1 MTIEQ
6 RQTSPLVLKDM
17 PEQVRQWAF
26 RVATLSMVVI
36 LLGGCVALLWQMQ
49 QGSAASHAVPA
60 MPADVSVVGPPSL
73 AAATINAIL
82 AQAGSPM
89 TGTGTTIETL
99 SRRYN
104 IDDAF
109 ALGVWWTETNDGMAG
124 VGSADRN
131 PGSVR
136 GSPNY
141 PSAWD
146 GYTIYPSYTAAIID
160 WFNILNGR
168 YISSGL
174 TTVFS
179 IARPYVGASSYPLWA
194 GKVIALIYRY
204 RGIAPPP
211 PPVTSTPTP
220 KPEPK
225 PKPIPTLSPAMVVQK
240 YRQAT
245 LLPREADFAYVSAR
259 QGLDTEATH
268 STPAQIVP
276 HVAPVASAQQTSLS
290 PSLLSIIMLSGLLA
304 ALLIAFYA
312 YSVGRG
318 IPIKAA
324 VTVSGPAGPDT
335 APRRIVILSPI
346 AAEAALVLAG
356 ATAADH
362 QQSRIAVPMLET
374 MPIAEY
380 NPAQRWEPAVDAD
393 ESDGLKLSLPLPTPE
408 TTTEALGPLPI
419 TPGKPFP
426 ALPIR
431 PGYLP
436 ARPRQTDALPHRT
449 LFLPAH
455 ADQRVPVT
463 VGTTTERPTG
473 LLGRYKEGQETS
485 Q

>member
-17 PEQVRQWAF
+17 PIGTASARPRPSEQPEQWAF
-26 RVATLSMVVI
+26 RVATLSMVIV
-36 LLGGCVALLWQMQ
+36 LLGGCVTLLWQMH
-49 QGSAASHAVPA
+49 QGSSASHAGPA
-60 MPADVSVVGPPSL
+60 IPADVSVVGPPSL
-73 AAATINAIL
+73 SAATVNAIFT
-82 AQAGSPM
+82 QYGSSM
-89 TGTGTTIETL
+89 VGTGATVEAL

-160 WFNILNGR
+160 WFSILNGR
-168 YISSGL
+168 YIGTGL

-179 IARPYVGASSYPLWA
+179 IARPYVGTSSYPLWA

-211 PPVTSTPTP
+211 PPPPVTSTPTP
-220 KPEPK
+220 EPKPK

-245 LLPREADFAYVSAR
+245 LLSRAADFAYVSAS
-259 QGLDTEATH
+259 QGLDSEVAH
-268 STPAQIVP
+268 AAPVQIVQP
-276 HVAPVASAQQTSLS
+276 VAPVSSTQQTLLS

-304 ALLIAFYA
+304 ALLIALYA
-312 YSVGRG
+312 YSIGRG
-318 IPIKAA
+318 LAVKAA
-324 VTVSGPAGPDT
+324 VTASGPDT

-346 AAEAALVLAG
+346 A
-356 ATAADH
+356 D
-362 QQSRIAVPMLET
+362 
-374 MPIAEY
+374 
-380 NPAQRWEPAVDAD
+380 
-393 ESDGLKLSLPLPTPE
+393 E

-419 TPGKPFP
+419 TPDRQFP
-426 ALPIR
+426 ALPLR
-431 PGYLP
+431 PAYLP
-436 ARPRQTDALPHRT
+436 ARPRQTDALPRRT
-449 LFLPAH
+449 IFLPPPP
-455 ADQRVPVT
+455 DQPVPVT
-463 VGTTTERPTG
+463 VGSNTERSDG
-473 LLGRYKEGQETS
+473 LLSRYRYKEEREAS

>member
-17 PEQVRQWAF
+17 PEQSRQWAF

-49 QGSAASHAVPA
+49 QGSAASHAVSAIPA
-60 MPADVSVVGPPSL
+60 IPADVSVVGPPSL
-73 AAATINAIL
+73 SAATINTIF
-82 AQAGSPM
+82 AQVGSSM

-160 WFNILNGR
+160 WFSILNGR

-179 IARPYVGASSYPLWA
+179 IARPYVGTGSYPLWA

-204 RGIAPPP
+204 RGVAPPP
-211 PPVTSTPTP
+211 PPVTSTPAPT
-220 KPEPK
+220 PK
-225 PKPIPTLSPAMVVQK
+225 PKPKPKPVPTLSPAMVVQK
-240 YRQAT
+240 HRQAT

-259 QGLDTEATH
+259 QGLDTETAH
-268 STPAQIVP
+268 AAPAQIVP
-276 HVAPVASAQQTSLS
+276 HGAPVASAQQTSLS
-290 PSLLSIIMLSGLLA
+290 ASLLSIIMLSGLLA
-304 ALLIAFYA
+304 ALLIALYA
-312 YSVGRG
+312 YSIGRG
-318 IPIKAA
+318 IPIKAT
-324 VTVSGPAGPDT
+324 VTASGPDGPDT

-362 QQSRIAVPMLET
+362 QQSRLAVPLLET
-374 MPIAEY
+374 LPIAEY
-380 NPAQRWEPAVDAD
+380 NLAQRWESEVD
-393 ESDGLKLSLPLPTPE
+393 EDGLKLSLHTPE

-419 TPGKPFP
+419 TSDKQFP
-426 ALPIR
+426 TLPPR
-431 PGYLP
+431 PMYLP
-436 ARPRQTDALPHRT
+436 ARPRQTDALSGRT
-449 LFLPAH
+449 LFLPTH
-455 ADQRVPVT
+455 PDQRVPVT
-463 VGTTTERPTG
+463 VGTNTERPGG
-473 LLGRYKEGQETS
+473 LLSRYKEEKQV
-485 Q
+485 

>member
-17 PEQVRQWAF
+17 PEQARQWAF

-73 AAATINAIL
+73 SAATINAIFT
-82 AQAGSPM
+82 QYGSSM
-89 TGTGTTIETL
+89 AGTGTTIETL

-146 GYTIYPSYTAAIID
+146 GYTIYPSFTAAISD
-160 WFNILNGR
+160 WFSILNGR

-179 IARPYVGASSYPLWA
+179 IARPYVGTSSYPLWA

-204 RGIAPPP
+204 RGVAPPP
-211 PPVTSTPTP
+211 PPVTSTPTLS
-220 KPEPK
+220 PK
-225 PKPIPTLSPAMVVQK
+225 PKPKPKPVPTLSPAMMVQK
-240 YRQAT
+240 HRQTT

-259 QGLDTEATH
+259 QGLDAETAHTAP
-268 STPAQIVP
+268 TQIVP
-276 HVAPVASAQQTSLS
+276 HVAPVASTQQPALS

-304 ALLIAFYA
+304 ALLIALYA
-312 YSVGRG
+312 QSIGRG
-318 IPIKAA
+318 ISIKA
-324 VTVSGPAGPDT
+324 TVAASEPAGPDT
-335 APRRIVILSPI
+335 GTQRIAILSPV
-346 AAEAALVLAG
+346 AA
-356 ATAADH
+356 
-362 QQSRIAVPMLET
+362 
-374 MPIAEY
+374 
-380 NPAQRWEPAVDAD
+380 
-393 ESDGLKLSLPLPTPE
+393 E
-408 TTTEALGPLPI
+408 TTTEALGPLPG
-419 TPGKPFP
+419 TPGKQFP
-426 ALPIR
+426 AQPTR
-431 PGYLP
+431 PMYLP
-436 ARPRQTDALPHRT
+436 ARPRQTDTLPRRT
-449 LFLPAH
+449 LFLPPH
-455 ADQRVPVT
+455 SDQRVPVP
-463 VGTTTERPTG
+463 VGTNAEHPTG
-473 LLGRYKEGQETS
+473 LLSRYYKEGQDAS
-485 Q
+485 P